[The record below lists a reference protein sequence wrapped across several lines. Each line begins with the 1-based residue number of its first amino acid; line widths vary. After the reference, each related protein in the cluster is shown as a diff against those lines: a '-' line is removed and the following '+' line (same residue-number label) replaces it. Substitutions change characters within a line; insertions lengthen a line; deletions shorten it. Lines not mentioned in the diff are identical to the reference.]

1 MMQSLE
7 NGDVSV
13 ERRFVGQFLDL
24 SGMLEDSFKQKYYKL
39 FLSSKVK
46 NFPLQI
52 YQQWKCVWKL
62 DSMLSLLVNSSVEAA
77 CGAIK
82 FDM

>member
-24 SGMLEDSFKQKYYKL
+24 SGMLKDSFKQKYYKL
-39 FLSSKVK
+39 FLSSK
-46 NFPLQI
+46 N
-52 YQQWKCVWKL
+52 
-62 DSMLSLLVNSSVEAA
+62 E
-77 CGAIK
+77 
-82 FDM
+82 